1 MSDKDEKRKARMPVN
16 HGRSH
21 EQSQSG
27 HSFFTATHDIETLAE
42 EQGVSPITDFDQL
55 LGDFWP
61 EDESIEDFVAT
72 LREWRCEAGVGGRE
86 DTEGKDT
93 RRAG

>member
-1 MSDKDEKRKARMPVN
+1 MPVN

-27 HSFFTATHDIETLAE
+27 HSFFTTTHDIETLAE

-61 EDESIEDFVAT
+61 EDE
-72 LREWRCEAGVGGRE
+72 EAGDIISFGQDANGELYLV
-86 DTEGKDT
+86 
-93 RRAG
+93 RAGIPGTPGTGAILRLVAE